1 MKTDP
6 IIVEQVVNVKPSE
19 VWKALTDKNEM
30 KSWYFELND
39 FKPQV
44 GFKFDFLG
52 GAEDKQYLHLCKV
65 TEVEEEK
72 KLSHTWV
79 YDNYEGNSV
88 VTWELFETADG
99 TRVKLT
105 HVGTET
111 FPKDDPNF
119 ARKSFEAG
127 WNQIVRTSLK
137 DYLEK

>member
-6 IIVEQVVNVKPSE
+6 IIVEQVVNATPGE
-19 VWKALTDKNEM
+19 VWKALTDKDQM
-30 KSWYFELND
+30 KSWYFELKD

-52 GAEDKQYLHLCKV
+52 GSDDKQYLHLCKV
-65 TEVEEEK
+65 TEVEENQ

-79 YDNYEGNSV
+79 YDNYEGNSI
-88 VTWELFETADG
+88 VTWQLFEAGEG

-137 DYLEK
+137 DYFEK